1 MLEAMNK
8 AFQRSFLFPYDAL
21 KGLQN
26 VSGLEVVSIVL
37 TDSVF
42 VTCGTG
48 HDGRSWR
55 ATSCWGTLQT
65 H

>member
-26 VSGLEVVSIVL
+26 VSGLES
-37 TDSVF
+37 S
-42 VTCGTG
+42 
-48 HDGRSWR
+48 
-55 ATSCWGTLQT
+55 
-65 H
+65 